1 MNKTILVVDDDPLFV
16 ELVTD
21 VLKMQ
26 QHHVVAASNGEE
38 ALTLITRQHI
48 DVVVSDIEMPVMNG
62 ISFHQKLLQDKN
74 LSKVPFIF
82 LTGTEDPDKIRYARE
97 HPSATLL
104 SKSDVIETLLATI
117 SNVTAT

>member
-16 ELVTD
+16 ELVAD

-26 QHHVVAASNGEE
+26 QHHVVTASNGEE
-38 ALTLITRQHI
+38 ALILITRQHV

-62 ISFHQKLLQDKN
+62 ISFHQQLLQNKN
-74 LSKVPFIF
+74 FSKIPFIF
-82 LTGTEDPDKIRYARE
+82 LTGTEDLDKIRYARE
-97 HPSATLL
+97 HPPATLL